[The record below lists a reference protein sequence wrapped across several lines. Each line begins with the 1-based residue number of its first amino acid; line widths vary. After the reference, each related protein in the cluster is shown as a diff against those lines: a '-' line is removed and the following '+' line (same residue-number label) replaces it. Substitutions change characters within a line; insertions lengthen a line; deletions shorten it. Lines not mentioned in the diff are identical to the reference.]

1 MDLHL
6 DPLYW
11 HALRWLI
18 AGIFAMAV
26 LHKLSAIP
34 AFEEVVRDYR
44 VLPAGMAPFAARLI
58 VLLEAGVVL
67 GLATGIGAKAAA
79 GVGSGLL
86 AAYWTGMAINLARG
100 RRDIDCGCFGPAGT
114 GRDAHTLSGWLLLRN
129 AVLIALA
136 VLLLL
141 PVAPRELVWL
151 DLTTIAAAATAG
163 IILYSA
169 ADQIMANGPWIR
181 RLLP

>member
-1 MDLHL
+1 MDLQL

-26 LHKLSAIP
+26 LHKLSAAT

-44 VLPAGMAPFAARLI
+44 VLPAGVAPFAARLI
-58 VLLEAGVVL
+58 ILLEAGVVL
-67 GLATGIGAKAAA
+67 ALTTGIGPKAAA
-79 GVGSGLL
+79 VLGIGLL
-86 AAYWTGMAINLARG
+86 AAYWSGMAINLARG

-114 GRDAHTLSGWLLLRN
+114 GGNAHTLSGWLLLRN
-129 AVLIALA
+129 LVLIALA
-136 VLLLL
+136 ALLLL

-151 DLTTIAAAATAG
+151 DLTTIAMAATAG
-163 IILYSA
+163 IVLYSA
-169 ADQIMANGPWIR
+169 VDQIMANEPWIR